1 MAESL
6 SILQSSYSSC
16 FIDAHSHLTDEVF
29 DKIGVKA
36 ALVVSENEA
45 QFNKVISLADRF
57 PEFVLPCLGVHPVQ
71 QDADQARSVN
81 LKDIENVAA
90 ILERHHERLGAVG
103 EIGLDFTP
111 RFCKA
116 DDDKTTQKLVFTQQ
130 VQLAQKYDLPINV
143 HSRSAGRPTIALLKE
158 LGASR
163 VLMHAFDGK
172 PSVALDGV
180 RAGFYFSIPP
190 SIVRS
195 QQKDKLVSQ
204 LPLENIILET
214 DSPALGPV
222 KEERN
227 VPANVTIS
235 CDYIATVKKIDPKE
249 VRLITTQNAIKL
261 FPKLVKFFAK

>member
-29 DKIGVKA
+29 DKDIADVIAEAQRIGVKA

-71 QDADQARSVN
+71 
-81 LKDIENVAA
+81 DIENVAA